1 MCSNYLLGRGDE
13 SSKSVH
19 AVKCSWFSL
28 SFFLIGSSSSPN
40 VSSNGK
46 GKRKKKLTVE
56 QVFNQDED
64 GGDAGPKKR
73 KLIPIEYSEEEMKA
87 VSNVTKETKPVSNVA
102 EEKRKSIKSL
112 IEKIPTEKKELFAY
126 QLDWSV
132 VDNVSEALSKYC

>member
-1 MCSNYLLGRGDE
+1 MVNNVNVFLLLYI
-13 SSKSVH
+13 K
-19 AVKCSWFSL
+19 
-28 SFFLIGSSSSPN
+28 GSSSSPN

-64 GGDAGPKKR
+64 GGDHGPKKR
-73 KLIPIEYSEEEMKA
+73 KLVPIDYSEEEMKA
-87 VSNVTKETKPVSNVA
+87 VSSVAKETKVVSNVA

-132 VDNVSEALSKYC
+132 VDNVSDIYSPVRVRYWKI